1 MRGEAHPLLSTSKF
15 WVNTLS
21 VIEGKGPADTSS
33 NTGSFGGNETQVRRL
48 SSRRKWTSVGVFHT
62 MMASGIEWD
71 IVIGDTGPAVGSM
84 FDPTVG
90 VGSNG
95 NPWGVVGFSCWFL
108 VDNNWLVVVGNSLV
122 VGDSLL
128 VLVSNSVVVGGSW
141 LVVGSNSVVVGG
153 SWLVVGSNSV
163 VVGGS
168 WRVVGAGAVAEN
180 KFWGTSRN

>member
-21 VIEGKGPADTSS
+21 VIEAKGPADTSS

-84 FDPTVG
+84 FDLTVG
-90 VGSNG
+90 VGSN
-95 NPWGVVGFSCWFL
+95 
-108 VDNNWLVVVGNSLV
+108 GNSLV

-128 VLVSNSVVVGGSW
+128 VLGSNSVVIGGSWLVVVSNSVVVGGSW